1 MNIYKKWTTK
11 PYSFLVIDCTL
22 ASDNSSRFGT
32 MFHQQYKNRLQQLM
46 IRLKMKNKMLYGNNR
61 QAAKLLPL
69 SSRKTDKYKYL
80 IDEEIFHFDQI
91 QNIKIAK
98 FTYFPLGKPF
108 EKQIKTIKIQGKK
121 HITAIEKR
129 KKQVFKSNAIKYH
142 EYDIEW

>member
-46 IRLKMKNKMLYGNNR
+46 IRLKMKNKMLYGNNK

-91 QNIKIAK
+91 QNYKNRQVYL
-98 FTYFPLGKPF
+98 FSFR
-108 EKQIKTIKIQGKK
+108 KTIWKTNK
-121 HITAIEKR
+121 
-129 KKQVFKSNAIKYH
+129 NN
-142 EYDIEW
+142 

>member
-1 MNIYKKWTTK
+1 MT
-11 PYSFLVIDCTL
+11 
-22 ASDNSSRFGT
+22 
-32 MFHQQYKNRLQQLM
+32 RLN
-46 IRLKMKNKMLYGNNR
+46 MKNKMLYGNNR

-108 EKQIKTIKIQGKK
+108 EKQIKTIKIQGEK
-121 HITAIEKR
+121 HITAIEDR

-142 EYDIEW
+142 EYDIE